1 MSDQPRF
8 GINLEFPLILIIALI
23 VWQHGGYTTALFVAW
38 TMVVI
43 LLIASTLLTY
53 VTSTQPHNSSVQIGG
68 VKIESRI
75 SPLPSRR
82 SLLTLM
88 AGALAFL
95 YLSWNGHPLVWVG
108 VVALVIELLPG
119 APSIWD
125 EYLADVLRRATV
137 QAGFAGMLAA
147 IAGAILGGSGLEV
160 AVLGLSLYLLTL
172 QFYLYRWQRSEVPSG
187 DAIDS

>member
-1 MSDQPRF
+1 
-8 GINLEFPLILIIALI
+8 
-23 VWQHGGYTTALFVAW
+23 
-38 TMVVI
+38 MVVI

-53 VTSTQPHNSSVQIGG
+53 VTSKERHNSSVQIGG

-95 YLSWNGHPLVWVG
+95 YLSGHGHPLVLVG
-108 VVALVIELLPG
+108 VVALVIELVPG
-119 APSIWD
+119 TPSIWD

-147 IAGAILGGSGLEV
+147 IAGAILGGAGS
-160 AVLGLSLYLLTL
+160 
-172 QFYLYRWQRSEVPSG
+172 RSPCW
-187 DAIDS
+187 A